1 MATRTSTTRG
11 GTRRGG
17 RWADVLAP
25 GPLLFG
31 ILGILGLIFIF
42 ENTRDTKIRVWI
54 PEVTMPVWLALLI
67 TGAIGFLVASYFFG
81 RRRR

>member
-1 MATRTSTTRG
+1 METKTSTTKGR
-11 GTRRGG
+11 TRRGG
-17 RWADVLAP
+17 RWADLLEP

-42 ENTRDTKIRVWI
+42 ENTRNTKIRLWI
-54 PEVTMPVWLALLI
+54 PEVIMPVWLALLI

-81 RRRR
+81 KRHQ